1 MMSTDS
7 NKELVSTTGNDTG
20 ITLLDDSLSTEASTT
35 QVNVSGIKNL
45 EGAEEHESICPE
57 DCDPKPD
64 QHIEPEEVKEGMN
77 YMDDITNYALDEWQ
91 KKNWQEFGEVEESIN
106 IDVLAS
112 FFLQLKDGNSD
123 ILNEQKLSTLMSTK
137 DADIDGNDRRVQLTT
152 KSEEALRL
160 YFVLLLH
167 NLPLH
172 TVAFEESTKIGKQS
186 KPENTTLRGFFDAYA
201 EIFALSLG
209 DHPTLTKWQDVTTK
223 FLVDACPA
231 HQQNLF
237 QWAHV
242 SGSDVAWTLSEPQ
255 CKQIAYVTTFQYA
268 CASLH
273 YKHFNA

>member
-1 MMSTDS
+1 MELTLSLHGSVNAVVAEKVLEALHLHTVVPAANFPADS
-7 NKELVSTTGNDTG
+7 NKELVSTTMNDTG

-35 QVNVSGIKNL
+35 HAHVSGRKNL
-45 EGAEEHESICPE
+45 EGAEEHESIWPE
-57 DCDPKPD
+57 DCDPKSD
-64 QHIEPEEVKEGMN
+64 QHSEPEEMKEGMH
-77 YMDDITNYALDEWQ
+77 YMDGITNYALDEWQ

-123 ILNEQKLSTLMSTK
+123 ILNEQKPSTFMSTK
-137 DADIDGNDRRVQLTT
+137 EADIDGNDRRVQLTT

-172 TVAFEESTKIGKQS
+172 TVAFEESKKTKKQS

-231 HQQNLF
+231 HQIF
-237 QWAHV
+237 FPVGTCEW
-242 SGSDVAWTLSEPQ
+242 P
-255 CKQIAYVTTFQYA
+255 
-268 CASLH
+268 
-273 YKHFNA
+273 